1 MLIEFFRD
9 ISASLITIALN
20 YN

>member
-9 ISASLITIALN
+9 ISASLVTIALN
-20 YN
+20 YD